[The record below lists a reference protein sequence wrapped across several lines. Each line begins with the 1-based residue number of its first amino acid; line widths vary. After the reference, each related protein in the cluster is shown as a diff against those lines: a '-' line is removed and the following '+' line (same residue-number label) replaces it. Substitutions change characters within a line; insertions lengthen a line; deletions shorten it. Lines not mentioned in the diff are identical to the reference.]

1 MKIER
6 NQNIKKW
13 KNIEINI
20 WKYEKIWYNKYEI
33 KKRIKQE
40 GGFKKRMQE
49 KTIKKSNKWSAII
62 TEEKESILNFDD
74 FAEILHC
81 YTRNQATG
89 NKIKKKIGEPTKTDY
104 IKGQIFSMTW
114 DIPFSDRERIRQV
127 LSINNFVTSYKSK
140 RIVEK

>member
-1 MKIER
+1 
-6 NQNIKKW
+6 
-13 KNIEINI
+13 
-20 WKYEKIWYNKYEI
+20 
-33 KKRIKQE
+33 
-40 GGFKKRMQE
+40 MQE

-74 FAEILHC
+74 FAEILHS

>member
-1 MKIER
+1 
-6 NQNIKKW
+6 
-13 KNIEINI
+13 
-20 WKYEKIWYNKYEI
+20 
-33 KKRIKQE
+33 
-40 GGFKKRMQE
+40 MQE
-49 KTIKKSNKWSAII
+49 KTIRKSKKWASII

-74 FAEILHC
+74 FGEILHC

-114 DIPFSDRERIRQV
+114 DIPYSDRERIKQV

-140 RIVEK
+140 RDIEK

>member
-13 KNIEINI
+13 KNIEMNI

-40 GGFKKRMQE
+40 GGFRKRMQE

-62 TEEKESILNFDD
+62 TE
-74 FAEILHC
+74 EILHC